1 MTRLGH
7 ARARRRLAG
16 AALRQAAQERHP
28 LLGALLA
35 IAALHVLGIGLVV
48 VFVAGQDLQ
57 LGNGEVFGIG
67 LAVTAYSLGLRHAF
81 DADHIAAIDNTT
93 RKFLQEGRRPHASG
107 FFFSAGHSTV
117 VLLLALLVAA
127 GVHGVGGM
135 VGDEEST
142 VLQIASV
149 WGPTVAGVFLV
160 AIGLLNLATLRG
172 SLRAARR
179 VRAGTADPVELDRQ
193 LVGTGILNRT
203 ARKLSSRITAPWQ
216 LYPLG
221 FMFGL
226 GFDTATEI
234 ALLLLAGGGAVS
246 GVSIP
251 AILALPV
258 LFAAG
263 MTLLD
268 TINSAAMTK
277 AYAWSFHAPA
287 RRLAYNV
294 LVTGTSV
301 VFALAIGGLSL
312 LGVVVDQVGITDG
325 PIAAVAAIDVSQLGF
340 ALLGIVLA
348 AWIGAALWW
357 RAVEGRSATVS

>member
-7 ARARRRLAG
+7 THARRRLAG
-16 AALRQAAQERHP
+16 PALRQAAQERHP
-28 LLGALLA
+28 LLGALLGVA
-35 IAALHVLGIGLVV
+35 VLHVLGIGLVAL
-48 VFVAGQDLQ
+48 FVAGRDLQ

-81 DADHIAAIDNTT
+81 DADHIATIDNTT

-117 VLLLALLVAA
+117 VLLLAVLVAA
-127 GVHGVGGM
+127 GVHGVGGV
-135 VGDEEST
+135 VGDENST
-142 VLQIASV
+142 VLRIASV

-160 AIGLLNLATLRG
+160 TIGLLNLATLRA
-172 SLRAARR
+172 SLRAARA
-179 VRAGTADPVELDRQ
+179 VRAGTASRDDLDQQ
-193 LVGTGILNRT
+193 LVGTGILGRT
-203 ARKLSSRITAPWQ
+203 VRRLASRISAPWQ

-221 FMFGL
+221 FLFGL

-246 GVSIP
+246 GVP
-251 AILALPV
+251 PLAILALPI

-268 TINSAAMTK
+268 TLNGAAMTK
-277 AYAWSFHAPA
+277 AYGWSFHAPA

-294 LVTGTSV
+294 AVTGTSV

-312 LGVVVDQVGITDG
+312 LGVIVEQFAITDG
-325 PIAAVAAIDVSQLGF
+325 PLAALASIDVSQLGF
-340 ALLGIVLA
+340 ALLGIVLVAWA
-348 AWIGAALWW
+348 AAAAWW
-357 RAVEGRSATVS
+357 RAQEARGAAAS